1 MAVRAGGM
9 TDIRIVPFR
18 RELAPAFQRLN
29 LAWIERLFV
38 VEDAD
43 RKVLGDPEHAILAP
57 GGQIF
62 FALDGG
68 EPIGTVAMIRVSA
81 ARYELAKMAVAPSH
95 QQRGIGEMLGAA
107 AIAFARDAGAE
118 TVFLQ
123 TNSRL
128 DGAIRLYERLGF
140 GHAVDPDP
148 PEYARSDVY
157 MELPIGRSG
166 S

>member
-1 MAVRAGGM
+1 M
-9 TDIRIVPFR
+9 TDIRIVAYQ

-29 LAWIERLFV
+29 LAWIERLFE

-43 RKVLGDPEHAILAP
+43 RKVLGDPERAIIAP

-62 FALDGG
+62 FALDAG
-68 EPIGTVAMIRVSA
+68 EPIGTVAMIRFSA
-81 ARYELAKMAVAPSH
+81 ARYELAKMAVAQSH
-95 QQRGIGEMLGAA
+95 QRRGIGELLGAA

-128 DGAIRLYERLGF
+128 NGAIRLYERLGF
-140 GHAVDPDP
+140 RHAADPDP
-148 PEYARSDVY
+148 PEYARADVY
-157 MELPIGRSG
+157 MELPIDRLG